1 MPGKDVGT
9 GLVESLKR
17 CLKEEDF
24 EGAYTFLR
32 KCLTIRPKTRPTAS
46 ELLEHPWLNLDGP
59 STEQAERDMDIDSGC
74 EVSESG
80 GSSCGHDSDGSL
92 VDNGMSVSSSGAK
105 TPLDSEQ
112 MVIDQVDRDMDV
124 MGSESWGS

>member
-1 MPGKDVGT
+1 MPGEDVGT
-9 GLVESLKR
+9 GLVSNLKHR
-17 CLKEEDF
+17 LKEEDF

-59 STEQAERDMDIDSGC
+59 SANKAQDDMDIDSGC

-80 GSSCGHDSDGSL
+80 GSSCGRDSDGSL
-92 VDNGMSVSSSGAK
+92 VDNAMSMSSSGTE
-105 TPLDSEQ
+105 TPLDGEQ
-112 MVIDQVDRDMDV
+112 MEIDQVDQDMDV
-124 MGSESWGS
+124 MTTES